1 MYAKNVLDISSKQLL
16 NNFLH
21 IWHNIILEILDWIN
35 KSIKEFNKGK
45 NKKKRYYSKKIKK
58 LVKIFTIENRILYS
72 VFGVFIFFLLLKK
85 IS

>member
-1 MYAKNVLDISSKQLL
+1 MYTKNVLDISFKQLL

-35 KSIKEFNKGK
+35 KSIKEFKKGK

-58 LVKIFTIENRILYS
+58 LVETFTIENRILYS
-72 VFGVFIFFLLLKK
+72 VFGVFIFFFVLKK

>member
-72 VFGVFIFFLLLKK
+72 VFGVFIFFLVLKK

>member
-72 VFGVFIFFLLLKK
+72 VFGVFIFFLVIKK

>member
-1 MYAKNVLDISSKQLL
+1 MYTKNVLDISSKQLL
-16 NNFLH
+16 NNFFY

-35 KSIKEFNKGK
+35 KSIKEINKGK

-58 LVKIFTIENRILYS
+58 LVEIFTIENRILYS
-72 VFGVFIFFLLLKK
+72 VFGVFIFFLVLKK